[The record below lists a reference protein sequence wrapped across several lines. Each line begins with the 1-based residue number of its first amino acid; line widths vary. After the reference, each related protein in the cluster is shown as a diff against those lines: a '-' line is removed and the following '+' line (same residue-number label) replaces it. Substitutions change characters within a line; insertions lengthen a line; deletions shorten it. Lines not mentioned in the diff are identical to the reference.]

1 MTTDRIL
8 CVQCAVPLP
17 ATAKY
22 CRHCGVSQ
30 QEAVPVWGEAR
41 EKLAQKVAT
50 IKQDPELAVLLEPPA
65 PPEPVVPAEP
75 PGPPVCPACGED
87 LPHSAQVCYQVAPWN
102 SQRVM
107 NRIERAR
114 ESAQLAQ
121 DRIQRMEQRLKMRA
135 H

>member
-30 QEAVPVWGEAR
+30 KEAVPDWAEVR

-107 NRIERAR
+107 SRIERAR